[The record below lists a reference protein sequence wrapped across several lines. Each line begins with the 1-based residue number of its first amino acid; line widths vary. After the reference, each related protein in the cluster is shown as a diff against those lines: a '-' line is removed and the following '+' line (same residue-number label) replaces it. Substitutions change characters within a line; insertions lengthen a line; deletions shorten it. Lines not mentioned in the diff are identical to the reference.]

1 MHRFFIP
8 KPYKQ
13 EMQITGRDAHH
24 IMDVLRMGT
33 GDQLQVVADD
43 GIRTASVLWGRLRL
57 SV

>member
-24 IMDVLRMGT
+24 IMDVLRNFA
-33 GDQLQVVADD
+33 DVARDNINPEEKSFLNKIKD
-43 GIRTASVLWGRLRL
+43 LFK
-57 SV
+57 